1 MNWFWTAIVT
11 GITTFIATNIDDI
24 IILMLFFSQLNR
36 QLTVPQIVMGQY
48 LGFTA
53 LILAS
58 LVGFLGGLIIP
69 KIWIGLLGFV
79 PLLIGIKGLFREED
93 EDSDIQDV
101 NLESPSSEPKNTF
114 KKWLSLPLIKV
125 AAVTIANGGDN
136 IGIYVPL
143 FASTNLAS
151 LTIILA
157 VFYSLIGVWCAIA
170 YWLTRHP
177 TLAQFLTHQGKK
189 ITPWV
194 FISLGI
200 YILIENESYRLL
212 PWFR

>member
-11 GITTFIATNIDDI
+11 GISTFIATNIDDI

-36 QLTVPQIVMGQY
+36 QLTIPQIVIGQY

-53 LILAS
+53 LVLAS
-58 LVGFLGGLIIP
+58 LVGFIGGLILP

-79 PLLIGIKGLFREED
+79 PLLIGIKGLFSQKDEE
-93 EDSDIQDV
+93 SDLQGV
-101 NLESPSSEPKNTF
+101 NLESSSSNQKNAF
-114 KKWLSLPLIKV
+114 KKWLSLPLFKV

-143 FASTNLAS
+143 FASTNGAS
-151 LTIILA
+151 LSVILT
-157 VFYSLIGVWCAIA
+157 VFYLLIGVWCAIA

-177 TLAQFLTHQGKK
+177 TLAQFLANQGQKL
-189 ITPWV
+189 TPWV
-194 FISLGI
+194 FIGLGI

-212 PWFR
+212 PWFG